1 MESSLVLL
9 RIDLSL
15 CTLTNTASAVI
26 SGSFDL
32 SADVPKRESDGLKAP
47 GPACGALLLHQAT
60 AILKAASAPSSRPRT
75 SCGGLSRHDPSAIR
89 QACPATAARN
99 GDSSRDPRG
108 VKFPPDSANCDRCC
122 RPVSPCFAQALALG
136 EVVSNTG
143 ASLITR
149 TAGTAHRRATMLSN
163 YGAAPAFLF
172 KVERRPA

>member
-1 MESSLVLL
+1 MEHHS
-9 RIDLSL
+9 I
-15 CTLTNTASAVI
+15 
-26 SGSFDL
+26 
-32 SADVPKRESDGLKAP
+32 K
-47 GPACGALLLHQAT
+47 QT

-122 RPVSPCFAQALALG
+122 RPVSPRFAQAFALG

-143 ASLITR
+143 ASQIER
-149 TAGTAHRRATMLSN
+149 TAGAAHCRTAKLFN
-163 YGAAPAFLF
+163 YGAVPVFLIKCKRRSVRYLRCPPF
-172 KVERRPA
+172 VFERIYIEGGPTHGT